1 MWVMAR
7 KEAGNVASRAGKI
20 MRKVLRHLEAL
31 WRRLRVLPN
40 HALVLSLSR
49 LSVGACSR
57 NGRAL
62 NRYKEKLPNV

>member
-40 HALVLSLSR
+40 HALVLSLSLASLWGLAR
-49 LSVGACSR
+49 GTE
-57 NGRAL
+57 G
-62 NRYKEKLPNV
+62 P